1 MGVGGSEIDLNMQD
15 PFNCLAKILRVKPEA
30 LLELE
35 EKMSQTLLRQGSRLA
50 RAFGEARVGGRGG
63 VIEKIAR
70 ENDLLVKKTLA
81 ELGLSKES
89 KADEVRKALQERLID
104 LDKSLPS
111 DWQGLAD
118 KALSLVSGPSTGSGQ
133 PQTVGFF
140 IRKEKAIELL
150 EKYPPQNIP
159 VDKDDIESVFAALR
173 FTQTNE
179 WMHSFFDEAYDD
191 LKPEDFEERP
201 MQLKVLEEKWLKV
214 ADKFLEKKYHNVSHL
229 KELGI
234 IFVIPLKLDTPG
246 EALRVFTLLL
256 HYLNE
261 VPFYSK
267 LLRKFSQESDFAEK
281 LKSLLRGD
289 VLTQPKGD
297 WLIIQRYLAKDDEN
311 DPRLTMPHINPEAEH
326 WFKAQESLAKLG
338 PDFAFWKELDF
349 AGSYFPSSVASAK
362 EDRDELVSF
371 DLIDQ
376 VMTLVKKGEAKYLY
390 HQQEAL
396 WNKIFIE
403 YFGREKMNELIEENI
418 VKGYIEL

>member
-1 MGVGGSEIDLNMQD
+1 MGVGGSEDNLNMQD
-15 PFNCLAKILRVKPEA
+15 SLNRLAKILRVKPEA
-30 LLELE
+30 LLELDR
-35 EKMSQTLLRQGSRLA
+35 KMNETLLRQG
-50 RAFGEARVGGRGG
+50 FGGQGG

-70 ENDLLVKKTLA
+70 ENDLLVERALA
-81 ELGLSKES
+81 ELGLSREAS
-89 KADEVRKALQERLID
+89 AAEVRGALQAKIIE
-104 LDKSLPS
+104 LDKRLPS

-118 KALSLVSGPSTGSGQ
+118 KASSLVEDKT
-133 PQTVGFF
+133 GFF
-140 IRKEKAIELL
+140 IKKQKAIELL

-159 VDKDDIESVFAALR
+159 VDKNDIESVFAALR

-179 WMHSFFDEAYDD
+179 WMHKFFDLAYND

-201 MQLKVLEEKWLKV
+201 IQLKVLEEKWLDV
-214 ADKFLEKKYHNVSHL
+214 AEKFLEKKYHNVSHL

-234 IFVIPLKLDTPG
+234 IFIIPLKLDTPG

-267 LLRKFSQESDFAEK
+267 LFREFAAEEDFVEK

-289 VLTQPKGD
+289 VLEEVRGD

-311 DPRLTMPHINPEAEH
+311 DLRLLMPHVNPEAEH

-338 PDFAFWKELDF
+338 PEFAFWRDLDF
-349 AGSYFPSSVASAK
+349 VGDFFGPPAGG
-362 EDRDELVSF
+362 ELVSF
-371 DLIDQ
+371 DLIDMI
-376 VMTLVKKGEAKYLY
+376 MTLVKRDQVKYLY

-396 WNKIFIE
+396 WNKIFIG
-403 YFGREKMNELIEENI
+403 YFGREKMNQLVEENI